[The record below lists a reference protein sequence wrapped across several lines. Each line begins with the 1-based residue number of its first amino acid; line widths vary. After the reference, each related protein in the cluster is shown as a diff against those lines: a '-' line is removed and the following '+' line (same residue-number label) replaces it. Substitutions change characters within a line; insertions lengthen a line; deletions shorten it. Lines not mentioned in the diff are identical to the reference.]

1 MNKTQ
6 VFIVEERANPST
18 DFFVLPQFQ
27 GDQFEVKR
35 CHFDEMV
42 KPELLVGAIVVFVRY
57 LPKAWRQLIVKNR
70 AAIQALHF
78 FMDDD
83 LLDISASQGMPL
95 RYRWKL
101 ARLTTFHKSWL
112 VKQAAELWVSTP
124 FLAHKYQAWSPELIE
139 PKPIKPIKESVKV
152 FYHGSASHKAEIE
165 WLLPVIK
172 AVLERNAHICFEII
186 GGQSVYKAFK
196 GMPRVQVVH
205 PMGWEAYQHF
215 IQQPGRHIG
224 LAPLLPNAFNQ
235 ARSYTKVFDITQAGA
250 VGIYSQGSESTH
262 YLEACSSAENVSSP
276 GLVLPL
282 EPSLWI
288 AAILDL
294 AENTSK
300 RQVMINQACLLVVQS

>member
-42 KPELLVGAIVVFVRY
+42 RPELLVDAIVVFVRY
-57 LPKAWRQLIVKNR
+57 LPKAWRHLIVKNR

-101 ARLTTFHKSWL
+101 ARLAAFHKGWL
-112 VKQAAELWVSTP
+112 LHNNASLWVSTP
-124 FLAHKYQAWSPELIE
+124 YLSRKYQAWSPVLVE
-139 PKPIKPIKESVKV
+139 PHPMPILAEPIKV
-152 FYHGSASHKAEIE
+152 FYHGSASHQAEID
-165 WLLPVIK
+165 WLYPIIK
-172 AVLERNAHICFEII
+172 AVLERNAHICFEIM
-186 GGQSVYKAFK
+186 GTQSVYAQFK
-196 GMPRVQVVH
+196 NLERVQVVH
-205 PMGWEAYQHF
+205 PMSWLAYQYF

-224 LAPLLPNAFNQ
+224 LAPLLNNTFNQ
-235 ARSYTKVFDITQAGA
+235 ARSYTKVFDIQRAGA
-250 VGIYSQGSESTH
+250 VGIYSQGSESAL
-262 YLEACSSAENVSSP
+262 YVQSISEKR
-276 GLVLPL
+276 GLKPVGLILPL
-282 EPSLWI
+282 DPDSWVNT
-288 AAILDL
+288 ILDL
-294 AENTSK
+294 AKQISK
-300 RQVMINQACLLVVQS
+300 DD